1 MNLFESEL
9 NGSTNSMVVI
19 SSHKPVIYVSSKL
32 RKTQHFIEF
41 KIIYKLELEKDSGQV
56 P

>member
-19 SSHKPVIYVSSKL
+19 SSHKPVSSKL

-41 KIIYKLELEKDSGQV
+41 KIIYKLELEKDSG
-56 P
+56 